1 MKLELYVGTMCPY
14 CHLVRKEIEKNN
26 PSTLEVLFDEKGALD
41 NVTRFV
47 TGLGYKTAVTEEN
60 GDYKLVLTK

>member
-1 MKLELYVGTMCPY
+1 MVDVRGLLCPMP
-14 CHLVRKEIEKNN
+14 LVKVRKEIEKNN
-26 PSTLEVLFDEKGALD
+26 PATLEDLFDDKGALA

-47 TGLGYKTAVTEEN
+47 TGLGYKTAVAEDH

>member
-1 MKLELYVGTMCPY
+1 MVDVRGLLYPMPLVT
-14 CHLVRKEIEKNN
+14 VRKEIEKKN
-26 PSTLEVLFDEKGALD
+26 PDTLEELFDEKGALD

>member
-1 MKLELYVGTMCPY
+1 MVDVRGLLCPMP
-14 CHLVRKEIEKNN
+14 LVKVRKEIEKNN
-26 PSTLEVLFDEKGALD
+26 PSTLEVLFDEKGALE

-47 TGLGYKTAVTEEN
+47 TNLGYKTTVTEEN

>member
-1 MKLELYVGTMCPY
+1 MVDVRGLLCPMP
-14 CHLVRKEIEKNN
+14 LVTVRKEIEKKN
-26 PSTLEVLFDEKGALD
+26 PDTLEVLFDEPGALD

-47 TGLGYKTAVTEEN
+47 TGLGYKTAVSEEN

>member
-1 MKLELYVGTMCPY
+1 MVDVRGLLCPMP
-14 CHLVRKEIEKNN
+14 LVKVRKEIEKSN
-26 PSTLEVLFDEKGALD
+26 PATLEVLFDDKGALD

-47 TGLGYKTAVTEEN
+47 IGLGYKTAVTEEN

>member
-1 MKLELYVGTMCPY
+1 MVDVRGLLCPMP
-14 CHLVRKEIEKNN
+14 LVKVRKEIEKNN

-47 TGLGYKTAVTEEN
+47 TGLGYKTEVQKD
-60 GDYKLVLTK
+60 GPDFKLVLSK

>member
-1 MKLELYVGTMCPY
+1 MVDARGLLCPMP
-14 CHLVRKEIEKNN
+14 LVKVRKEIEKNN
-26 PSTLEVLFDEKGALD
+26 PATLEVLFDDKGALD

-47 TGLGYKTAVTEEN
+47 TGLGYKTVVTEEN

>member
-1 MKLELYVGTMCPY
+1 MLF
-14 CHLVRKEIEKNN
+14 RSN
-26 PSTLEVLFDEKGALD
+26 PDTLEVLFDEPGALD